1 MTDVST
7 PSTTDE
13 YELLTAKQ
21 KEQVGNTETA
31 TVRRVHVSETH
42 VCLLLEFG
50 WTADPA
56 RVSYDLD
63 DDGDVRNLEAVTA
76 EHGFE
81 FVQVGYLEELPL
93 AVRYTDDEWVPTAHT
108 VSSSGYGSLLEV
120 VSVERVRTA
129 VRRFV
134 VRVRSITMEEFIV
147 GVILTKKMLVV
158 AILIWWLL

>member
-1 MTDVST
+1 MTEVST

-31 TVRRVHVSETH
+31 TVRRVQVTETH
-42 VCLLLEFG
+42 VSLSLDFG
-50 WTADPA
+50 WTADPE
-56 RVSYDLD
+56 RVRYDLD
-63 DDGDVRNLEAVTA
+63 DKGDVRNLEAVTA

-81 FVQVGYLEELPL
+81 FAQVGYLEELPL
-93 AVRYTDDEWVPTAHT
+93 TVRYTGDEWVPTAHT
-108 VSSSGYGSLLEV
+108 VSSSGYGFPLEA
-120 VSVERVRTA
+120 VSVDRVRA
-129 VRRFV
+129 PVRRFLA
-134 VRVRSITMEEFIV
+134 RMRSITMEEFIV